1 MRRLGFWR
9 GRSAIPPY
17 TRERR
22 FAIPPYVVVIVIA
35 AAGLAAA
42 QTANW
47 YPSRWGAADQ
57 RGAANRITPAK
68 VLEAKNA
75 ITRGAVYQLGRVY
88 EAGMPLF
95 GTRHYSLRIPYVFG
109 PNGSN
114 DMFYH
119 DEIISGELGQIG
131 TQFDGLGHIGIGN
144 LFYNGNNRT
153 EFAKAEG
160 LTKLGV
166 ENVGAIA
173 TRGVLL
179 DIAAYKN
186 VAQLPAS
193 YEISAD
199 DLRGAMTRQSIDI
212 RAGDVVLLHTGWG
225 ALWMKDNAKFA
236 ATAPGIGLRAAQ
248 LLVDEEVVMVGS
260 DTWAVEVVPNPDA
273 SIAFPVHQLFIPRNG
288 IYIFENLATEELARD
303 GVSEFAFFFAPL
315 RLKGASGSPG
325 NPLAVR

>member
-1 MRRLGFWR
+1 MRLDFWR
-9 GRSAIPPY
+9 GRFAVPPY
-17 TRERR
+17 MSGR
-22 FAIPPYVVVIVIA
+22 FAIPPYVLVIVIA
-35 AAGLAAA
+35 AAGIAAA

-88 EAGMPLF
+88 EAGMPVF
-95 GTRHYSLRIPYVFG
+95 GTRHFSIRIPNVFG

-114 DMFYH
+114 NMFYH
-119 DEIISGELGQIG
+119 DEIISGELGQVG
-131 TQFDGLGHIGIGN
+131 TQFDGLGHIGIGD
-144 LFYNGNNRT
+144 LFYNGNNRA

-160 LTKLGV
+160 LTTLGV

-179 DIAAYKN
+179 DIAAYKGL
-186 VAQLPAS
+186 AQLSAN
-193 YEISAD
+193 YEITAD
-199 DLRGAMTRQSIDI
+199 DLRGAMKRQSIDI
-212 RAGDVVLLHTGWG
+212 RSGDVVLLHTGWG
-225 ALWMKDNAKFA
+225 ALWMKDNVKFA

-248 LLVDEEVVMVGS
+248 LLVDEEIVMVGS

-273 SIAFPVHQLFIPRNG
+273 SMAFPVHQLLIPRNG

-303 GVSEFAFFFAPL
+303 NVSEFAFFFAPL
-315 RLKGASGSPG
+315 RLKGATGSPG